1 MASVIYISKEGNI
14 SGLADNLLDKLTSL
28 GPKKVQRVSHVEFD
42 EDLQCW
48 VATDLEGNVIA
59 ANSIRSKVIEAEREY
74 LNKKIEAEFATKP
87 V

>member
-42 EDLQCW
+42 ENLQCW
-48 VATDLEGNVIA
+48 VATDLQGYVIA
-59 ANSIRSKVIEAEREY
+59 ANAIRSKVIEAEREY
-74 LNKKIEAEFATKP
+74 LNKKIEEEFARN
-87 V
+87 

>member
-42 EDLQCW
+42 ESLQCW

-74 LNKKIEAEFATKP
+74 LNKRIEEEFAAN
-87 V
+87 